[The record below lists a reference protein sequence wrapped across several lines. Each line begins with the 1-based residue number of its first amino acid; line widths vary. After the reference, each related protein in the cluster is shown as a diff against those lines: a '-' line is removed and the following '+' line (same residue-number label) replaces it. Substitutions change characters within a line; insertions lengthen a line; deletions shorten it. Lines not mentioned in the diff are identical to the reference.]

1 LIFNM
6 KKFLSKSEE
15 YQLMWESYIS
25 PEDAYNDEN
34 NIISYDD
41 LAEIVATDSLLLRKM
56 GQRGLT
62 EMDLHQNSDKFLR
75 FILGL
80 KNQIF
85 SRYVSLNSSTTP
97 NPDNLRLA
105 DDEIIKSDWAEA
117 KQDNDEPDGW

>member
-1 LIFNM
+1 M